1 MITERTKA
9 ILLLTS
15 YFVKSSD
22 RNLKPLSTAEW
33 NRLVRWLQT
42 KSINPEDFLTQDI
55 GSLLYGWQDKTIT
68 IERVITLLERKSGLA
83 IALDKWIKVGV
94 WIINRGDILYPKKLK
109 ERLKENTPP
118 ILFGIGNVELL
129 NQNYIGIVGAR
140 KTSEKELQDTKRIGT
155 NISVNNYG
163 VVSGGA
169 KGVDES
175 GMLGALEAG
184 GYSLGFVADSLIR
197 KSTSSIFRKHIINKK
212 LCLVSPFNPEA
223 GFNVGNAMSRNKLI
237 YTQSD
242 ATIVMKSDTKGG
254 TWEGAKENIKKQWV
268 PLWVIDC
275 REKGNVE
282 IIKMGAKKLLIEDE
296 LRISELIKVESP
308 KQTEPDLF
316 SSVKKELSTN
326 DLEENKVISE
336 TNESEI
342 QIKIKEA
349 SLFDLFIVKLVDSFK
364 NKTITKKE
372 MKERLDITNSQLDEW
387 LKIGTEKEFIIKK
400 SRPVSY
406 MINPNKHIRVVL

>member
-1 MITERTKA
+1 MITERTKS

-15 YFVKSSD
+15 YFAKSSD
-22 RNLKPLSTAEW
+22 RDLKPLSTGEW
-33 NRLVRWLQT
+33 NRLVRWLQS
-42 KSINPEDFLTQDI
+42 KSINPEDFLTQDT
-55 GSLLYGWQDKTIT
+55 GSLLNGWHDKTIT
-68 IERVITLLERKSGLA
+68 IERVITLLERRTGLA
-83 IALDKWIKVGV
+83 IALDKWIKVGI

-109 ERLKENTPP
+109 ERLKENAPP
-118 ILFGIGNVELL
+118 IFFGIGNVELI

-140 KTSEKELQDTKRIGT
+140 KTTEKELEDTKRIGAK
-155 NISVNNYG
+155 ISVHNYG

-197 KSTSSIFRKHIINKK
+197 KSTSSNFRKHIINKK

-254 TWEGAKENIKKQWV
+254 TWEGAKENIKRQWV

-275 REKGNVE
+275 KEKGNEE
-282 IIKMGAKKLLIEDE
+282 IIKMGAKRLLIEDE
-296 LRISELIKVESP
+296 LRISELIKIEST
-308 KQTEPDLF
+308 KQNEPDLF
-316 SSVKKELSTN
+316 SSVNKELSTN
-326 DLEENKVISE
+326 DVGGNKVIKE
-336 TNESEI
+336 TNEREI

-400 SRPVSY
+400 SRPVSF
-406 MINPNKHIRVVL
+406 MINPNKQIRVVL

>member
-15 YFVKSSD
+15 YFAKGSD
-22 RNLKPLSTAEW
+22 RNLKPLTTLEW
-33 NRLVRWLQT
+33 NRFVRWLQT
-42 KSINPEDFLTQDI
+42 KSISPEDFLTQDI
-55 GSLLYGWQDKTIT
+55 DSLLNGWQDKTIT
-68 IERVITLLERKSGLA
+68 NERVNTLLERKSGLA
-83 IALDKWIKVGV
+83 IALDKWIKVGI
-94 WIINRGDILYPKKLK
+94 WIINRGDTLYPKKLK
-109 ERLKENTPP
+109 ERLKENAPP

-140 KTSEKELQDTKRIGT
+140 KTSEKELEDTKHIGA
-155 NISVNNYG
+155 NICVNNYG

-242 ATIVMKSDTKGG
+242 ATIVVKSDTKGG

-275 REKGNVE
+275 KEKGNEE
-282 IIKMGAKKLLIEDE
+282 IIKMGAKRLLIDDE
-296 LRISELIKVESP
+296 LRISELIKIEST
-308 KQTEPDLF
+308 KQNEPDLF
-316 SSVKKELSTN
+316 SSVDKELSTN
-326 DLEENKVISE
+326 NVEKKNLVTI

-342 QIKIKEA
+342 QIKMKEA

-364 NKTITKKE
+364 NRTITKKE

-387 LKIGTEKEFIIKK
+387 LKVGTEKEFIIKK
-400 SRPVSY
+400 SRPVSF
-406 MINPNKHIRVVL
+406 MINPDKHIRVVL

>member
-22 RNLKPLSTAEW
+22 KNLKPLTTNEW

-42 KSINPEDFLTQDI
+42 KSINPEDFLTEDI
-55 GSLLYGWQDKTIT
+55 ASVLNGWQDKTIT
-68 IERVITLLERKSGLA
+68 IDRVSTLLERKSGLA
-83 IALDKWIKVGV
+83 IALDKWIKVGI
-94 WIINRGDILYPKKLK
+94 WIINRGDKLYPKKLK
-109 ERLKENTPP
+109 ERLKENAPP

-129 NQNYIGIVGAR
+129 NLNYIGMVGAR
-140 KTSEKELQDTKRIGT
+140 KTNEKELADTKRIGKD
-155 NISVNNYG
+155 ISANNYG
-163 VVSGGA
+163 IVSGGA
-169 KGVDES
+169 KGVDET
-175 GMLGALEAG
+175 GMLGALDAG

-197 KSTSSIFRKHIINKK
+197 KSTSSIFRKHIINKR

-242 ATIVMKSDTKGG
+242 ATIVIKSDTKGG
-254 TWEGAKENIKKQWV
+254 TWEGAKENIKQQWV
-268 PLWVIDC
+268 PLWVIDYK
-275 REKGNVE
+275 EKGNEE
-282 IIKMGAKKLLIEDE
+282 IIKMGAKRLS
-296 LRISELIKVESP
+296 ISSDIKIPELIKVESL
-308 KQTEPDLF
+308 KQNEPDLF
-316 SSVKKELSTN
+316 SNVNKETPLNNEAESKVIKETN
-326 DLEENKVISE
+326 D
-336 TNESEI
+336 SEI

-349 SLFDLFIVKLVDSFK
+349 SLFDLFLVKLIDSFK
-364 NKTITKKE
+364 NKSITKKE
-372 MKERLDITNSQLDEW
+372 MKERLEITNSQLDEW

-400 SRPVSY
+400 SRPVSF

>member
-15 YFVKSSD
+15 YFAKSSD
-22 RNLKPLSTAEW
+22 RNLKPLTTVEW
-33 NRLVRWLQT
+33 NRLVRWVQT
-42 KSINPEDFLTQDI
+42 KSINPEDFLTQDT
-55 GSLLYGWQDKTIT
+55 GSIFNGWLDKTIT

-83 IALDKWIKVGV
+83 IALDKWIKVGI

-109 ERLKENTPP
+109 ERLKENAPP

-140 KTSEKELQDTKRIGT
+140 KTTEKELEDTKRIGA

-275 REKGNVE
+275 KEKGNEE
-282 IIKMGAKKLLIEDE
+282 IIKMGAKRLLIEDE
-296 LRISELIKVESP
+296 LRISELIKIEST
-308 KQTEPDLF
+308 KQNEPDLF
-316 SSVKKELSTN
+316 SSVNKELSTN
-326 DLEENKVISE
+326 DVGENKVIKE
-336 TNESEI
+336 TNEREI

-400 SRPVSY
+400 SRPVSF